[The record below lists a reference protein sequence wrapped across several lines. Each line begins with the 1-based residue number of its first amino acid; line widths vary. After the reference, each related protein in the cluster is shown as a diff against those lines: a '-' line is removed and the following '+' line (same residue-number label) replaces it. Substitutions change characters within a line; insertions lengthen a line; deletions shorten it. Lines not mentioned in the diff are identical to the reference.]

1 MDWFDLVYN
10 FLKRPDIEGEMLTAY
25 PDPGTGG
32 EPWTIGVGHTGK
44 VGTKKVAKGMKITA
58 EQSRE
63 LLRADIAVAAN
74 AVERLVQAKR
84 PLSNHQKAALVSF
97 VFNVGEGHFAASTML
112 RLLNANQ
119 FDEAALQFARWNQ
132 AGGKVLRGLV
142 NRRAYEK
149 QMFLTA
155 D

>member
-10 FLKRPDIEGEMLTAY
+10 FLKRPDIEGERLEAY

-32 EPWTIGVGHTGK
+32 EPITIGVGHTGK
-44 VGTKKVAKGMKITA
+44 VDGKKITLKTKITA
-58 EQSRE
+58 EKSRE
-63 LLRADIAVAAN
+63 LLKEDISVAAN
-74 AVERLVQAKR
+74 AVDRLVQRK
-84 PLSNHQKAALVSF
+84 LTQHQKAALVSF
-97 VFNVGEGHFAASTML
+97 VFNIGEGQFASSTML

-119 FDEAALQFARWNQ
+119 FDAAAQQFGRWTL
-132 AGGKVLRGLV
+132 AGGKQLRGLV